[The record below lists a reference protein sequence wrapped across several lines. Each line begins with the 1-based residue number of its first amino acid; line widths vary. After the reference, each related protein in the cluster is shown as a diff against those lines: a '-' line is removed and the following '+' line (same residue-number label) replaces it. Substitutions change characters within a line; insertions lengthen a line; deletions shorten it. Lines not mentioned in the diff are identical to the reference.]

1 MSDLNNILLIFIYLK
16 LKYNY
21 HYKYSN
27 KHIITTINNLSKIT
41 KVNTFIS

>member
-27 KHIITTINNLSKIT
+27 KHIITIINNLSNNNK
-41 KVNTFIS
+41 S

>member
-27 KHIITTINNLSKIT
+27 KHIITTINNLSNNNK
-41 KVNTFIS
+41 S